1 MSKYVNVEDALNL
14 QIDDNTGDPFA
25 LGWNRAIAKVA
36 TDLPTED
43 VAPVIHAHWK
53 EKGVWVPLARDAS
66 PWSYDEDRYDFETHS
81 QKEFWWVCSNC
92 DYKGDD
98 CIKPEWI
105 NYCPKC
111 GAKMDEKEQ

>member
-1 MSKYVNVEDALNL
+1 MTPRYIDANL
-14 QIDDNTGDPFA
+14 AKAQFTGNFQGVYSPGEAKAMIDE
-25 LGWNRAIAKVA
+25 V
-36 TDLPTED
+36 PTAD

-98 CIKPEWI
+98 WIKPEWI
-105 NYCPKC
+105 KYCPKC
-111 GAKMDEKEQ
+111 GAKMDEDVDK